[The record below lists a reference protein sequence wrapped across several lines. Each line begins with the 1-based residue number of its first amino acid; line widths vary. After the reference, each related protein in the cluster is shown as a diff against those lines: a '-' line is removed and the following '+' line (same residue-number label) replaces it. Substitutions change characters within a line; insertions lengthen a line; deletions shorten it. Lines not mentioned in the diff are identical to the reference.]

1 MVQPVCGDLGAVTQ
15 RGLAP
20 SHPLSLS
27 PSTACQRLKSWPS
40 SLQQPSMTMST
51 QALPT
56 ASTSR
61 LSEGW
66 GVAGQEGLNGSGEVA
81 RISMM
86 TFGFAGQNV
95 PSCTM
100 TAQCWRITTSAL
112 FSE

>member
-1 MVQPVCGDLGAVTQ
+1 MVIPGAEKLGCISPAARLEEWMGGV
-15 RGLAP
+15 RGPACMWRFGGSDSEKVGS

-27 PSTACQRLKSWPS
+27 PSTACQRLKFWPS

-66 GVAGQEGLNGSGEVA
+66 GVAGQEGPNGSGEVA
-81 RISMM
+81 RIS
-86 TFGFAGQNV
+86 
-95 PSCTM
+95 
-100 TAQCWRITTSAL
+100 I
-112 FSE
+112 